1 MHSSILYLRGF
12 LDYRLEEAGL
22 ISFASSSIH
31 SFLKLQGIGTRAEV
45 KRTVLHD
52 LTPGKNSGRAKY
64 CLFLLR
70 HYCCIVLIV
79 YRIWDEKLRGWMLPL
94 ASLESEA

>member
-12 LDYRLEEAGL
+12 LDYHLEEAGL

-31 SFLKLQGIGTRAEV
+31 SFLKLQGIGKRAEV
-45 KRTVLHD
+45 KTAVLHD

-70 HYCCIVLIV
+70 QYSCIVLIA
-79 YRIWDEKLRGWMLPL
+79 YKSWDEKLRGRMLPP